1 MYFVFAAQFCMPC
14 IAFTLAPVI
23 CAIEMES
30 TKNIHV
36 QSTNILN
43 ESIKTNNTH
52 NLQNNTMENKADF
65 EYLMETFKTV
75 LTAIMLQ
82 KQHEYEAWKALQP
95 NTYELRKLRKELER
109 LKEQHN
115 AMKDHLQSIS
125 EQSQIEDQNLTADD

>member
-1 MYFVFAAQFCMPC
+1 
-14 IAFTLAPVI
+14 
-23 CAIEMES
+23 
-30 TKNIHV
+30 
-36 QSTNILN
+36 
-43 ESIKTNNTH
+43 
-52 NLQNNTMENKADF
+52 MENKADF